1 MPSCGHGGLSTDG
14 NQMKTISLLQPWCT
28 LLCVGAKKIETRSW
42 STNHR
47 GEIAIHASIGNTK
60 KINQL
65 LTEPPFGGAMR
76 NIFGA
81 KAYFEKGVELLPR
94 GAVIATA
101 RITACYSTVDEEFNE
116 GVFDYYP
123 DLDTPLERAFGDFSP
138 GRFGWVI
145 TNVKLLPK
153 PIPVK
158 GKLGL
163 WEWDGAA

>member
-1 MPSCGHGGLSTDG
+1 
-14 NQMKTISLLQPWCT
+14 MKTISLLQPWAT
-28 LLCVGAKKIETRSW
+28 LLSISAKCVETRSW

-47 GEIAIHASIGNTK
+47 GEIAIHASLGFDNK
-60 KINQL
+60 SKALAWQS
-65 LTEPPFGGAMR
+65 PFVD
-76 NIFGA
+76 
-81 KAYFEKGVELLPR
+81 YFHLHYGEEAWTRSGVGILPR

-101 RITACYSTVDEEFNE
+101 RIAACYPTVDEEFNE

-123 DLDTPLERAFGDFSP
+123 DLDTPDERAFGDFSP

-153 PIPVK
+153 PIPAK